1 MSQNVKTIIALTGMM
16 GCGKTT
22 VAKELAA
29 LMPDF
34 TRIEMDEIIV
44 QREGMSIND
53 IFTKKGEQYFRNQE
67 TVLLKELC
75 ANKNLIISMGGGVF
89 LSEEN
94 RCCLK
99 EKALCVYL
107 KTDVKTLCNR
117 LKHDK
122 SRPLLKS
129 DNPEKQIKEIL
140 DIRSATYEKAD
151 VQIETATKPA
161 EQIAKEIMEVYKNY
175 GNV

>member
-1 MSQNVKTIIALTGMM
+1 MTQNVKTIIALTGMM

-29 LMPDF
+29 LMSGF
-34 TRIEMDEIIV
+34 TRIEMDDIIA
-44 QREGMSIND
+44 QREEMSIND
-53 IFTKKGEQYFRNQE
+53 IFVKKGEQYFRNQE
-67 TVLLKELC
+67 AALLKELC
-75 ANKNLIISMGGGVF
+75 ESKNLIISMGGGVF

-99 EKALCVYL
+99 EKALSFYL
-107 KTDVKTLCNR
+107 KTDVKTLCER

-122 SRPLLKS
+122 SRPLLNS
-129 DNPEKQIKEIL
+129 DNLEKRIKEIL
-140 DIRSATYEKAD
+140 DIRSETYEKAD
-151 VQIETATKPA
+151 VLIETATKPA

-175 GNV
+175 GN

>member
-1 MSQNVKTIIALTGMM
+1 MTQNVKTIIALTGMM

-22 VAKELAA
+22 VANELAT

-44 QREGMSIND
+44 QREEMTIND
-53 IFTKKGEQYFRNQE
+53 IFAKKGELYFRNQE
-67 TVLLKELC
+67 IALLKELC
-75 ANKNLIISMGGGVF
+75 ENKNLIISMGGGAF

-99 EKALCVYL
+99 EKALSFYL
-107 KTDVKTLCNR
+107 KTDEKTLCER

-129 DNPEKQIKEIL
+129 DNLEKRIKEIL
-140 DIRSATYEKAD
+140 DIRSAAYEKAD
-151 VQIETATKPA
+151 VQIETSTKPA
-161 EQIAKEIMEVYKNY
+161 KQIAKEIMEVYKNY
-175 GNV
+175 GN